1 MESSTPFNL
10 ENAYATVSS
19 FQFSVH
25 NCFWNIQQQDH
36 RPLSGRERIYYW
48 VSQSLYVKGMLEI
61 LATASCTISCL
72 VLHSW
77 WDEFEASVRLRRRNP
92 SSLCQNQTLIRAV
105 FAVSFIKRRILG
117 GPNQSLIN
125 LWSVGA
131 FPSFLLLEEGDRWKE
146 SKDEKKNKKFSSNV
160 L

>member
-48 VSQSLYVKGMLEI
+48 VSQSLFVKGILEI
-61 LATASCTISCL
+61 LATTSCTIRCL
-72 VLHSW
+72 ILHSW
-77 WDEFEASVRLRRRNP
+77 WDVRLRRRNP
-92 SSLCQNQTLIRAV
+92 SSPCQNQTLIRAV
-105 FAVSFIKRRILG
+105 FAVSFIKWRILG
-117 GPNQSLIN
+117 GPNQSLIS

-146 SKDEKKNKKFSSNV
+146 REDEKKNKNFHLMSYRIV
-160 L
+160 Q